1 VRHDLIG
8 LNVVGGADAA
18 DERLPRMV
26 PQSAPAEG
34 TGARFA
40 VAPVDHEVDAAAGAI
55 LAIAATLATGPVLR
69 LASVVRGGHRVIIG
83 DEWWTVKENGDFL
96 CDR

>member
-1 VRHDLIG
+1 
-8 LNVVGGADAA
+8 
-18 DERLPRMV
+18 
-26 PQSAPAEG
+26 
-34 TGARFA
+34 
-40 VAPVDHEVDAAAGAI
+40 VDHEVDAAAGAI